1 MRVRL
6 ESNQMIWDEH
16 SRNNISKS
24 IKLLQSA
31 KHNNSCALLCFLLLL
46 TSSSFNPRGFN
57 GTHIIRGVIVR
68 VIRDDIVRDD
78 YAGVLEMA
86 HKVIEGVVV
95 DMA

>member
-31 KHNNSCALLCFLLLL
+31 KHNNSCLLCFKILL
-46 TSSSFNPRGFN
+46 TSSSFNPRDFN
-57 GTHIIRGVIVR
+57 
-68 VIRDDIVRDD
+68 
-78 YAGVLEMA
+78 MA
-86 HKVIEGVVV
+86 HITRGLLYGPYG
-95 DMA
+95 MAHILSNPYD

>member
-31 KHNNSCALLCFLLLL
+31 KHNNSCALLCFQLLL
-46 TSSSFNPRGFN
+46 TSSSFNPRDFN
-57 GTHIIRGVIVR
+57 MAHIIRGLLYGPGR
-68 VIRDDIVRDD
+68 
-78 YAGVLEMA
+78 MA
-86 HKVIEGVVV
+86 LLNVSDTFSEAKSIS
-95 DMA
+95 

>member
-31 KHNNSCALLCFLLLL
+31 KHNNSCALLCFQLLL
-46 TSSSFNPRGFN
+46 TSSSFNPRDLN
-57 GTHIIRGVIVR
+57 RTHIIKGLLYGPGSRALMNVSDTFSEAKSIS
-68 VIRDDIVRDD
+68 
-78 YAGVLEMA
+78 
-86 HKVIEGVVV
+86 
-95 DMA
+95 

>member
-31 KHNNSCALLCFLLLL
+31 KHNNSCALLCFQLLL
-46 TSSSFNPRGFN
+46 TSSSFNPRDFN
-57 GTHIIRGVIVR
+57 MAHIIRGLLYSPYGMVHVSSNP
-68 VIRDDIVRDD
+68 
-78 YAGVLEMA
+78 YE
-86 HKVIEGVVV
+86 
-95 DMA
+95 